1 MWERFEELM
10 KAKRL
15 RIADVARETGI
26 SYSTFTDWKAGRY
39 TPKADKIQKLADF
52 FDVSYEYIMGTT
64 NKKKNNI
71 NQSTLKDNI
80 MKGFMR
86 SLNNENEFPVYVEDN
101 HGSGRII
108 KAKLVAVEPY
118 DEDEIQTI
126 ETESTTDDPNDAF
139 FNSLSDEQK
148 EEITRLYQL
157 YQKADP
163 AHRMAVE
170 ALLRETPQES
180 GNQQS

>member
-64 NKKKNNI
+64 NKKKDNI
-71 NQSTLKDNI
+71 HQSTLKDNI

-108 KAKLVAVEPY
+108 KAKLVAIEPY

-126 ETESTTDDPNDAF
+126 EAESTTDPNDAF
-139 FNSLSDEQK
+139 YDSLTDEQK
-148 EEITRLYQL
+148 AEATRLYQL
-157 YQKADP
+157 FQKADS
-163 AHRMAVE
+163 AHKLAVE
-170 ALLRETPQES
+170 ALLKETPPKSEHPES
-180 GNQQS
+180 